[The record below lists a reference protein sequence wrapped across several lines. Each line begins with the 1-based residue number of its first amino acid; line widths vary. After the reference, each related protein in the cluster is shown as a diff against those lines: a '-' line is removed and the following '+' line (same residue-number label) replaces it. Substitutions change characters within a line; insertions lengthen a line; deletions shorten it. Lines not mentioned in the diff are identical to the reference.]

1 LSNRQDHPN
10 PEHFMRALVLITAL
24 TALTLPAAAQAVAPL
39 KPYDPAV
46 VRVAGRAELYLPPDQ
61 ARVSVSFYNPGKTAA
76 EATDAAASRAR
87 ALETAI
93 RQLGAEKVRLERADT
108 NVRPVMQAGGDRR
121 PDRIKG
127 YEATVAVTVL
137 VNDLALLSKT
147 VEAAVNAQPDTFND
161 VSFAIRDT
169 LAARRKAREAAIADA
184 VDKAKVYTEGA
195 GHRLGRLLEVQEGGS
210 QIMAQSG
217 NRAIMRAVPAMM
229 ESDSVSPPPV
239 VAEAQLYTAEVAVVY
254 EIGAA
259 LAPR

>member
-1 LSNRQDHPN
+1 
-10 PEHFMRALVLITAL
+10 MRAVALAVAVLSL
-24 TALTLPAAAQAVAPL
+24 SLPAAAQVIAPV

-61 ARVSVSFYNPGKTAA
+61 ARVSVSFYNPGRTAA
-76 EATDAAASRAR
+76 EATDAAAARAR
-87 ALETAI
+87 ALEAAVKS
-93 RQLGAEKVRLERADT
+93 LGADKVRLERADT

-137 VNDLALLSKT
+137 VNDLAQLSKT
-147 VEAAVNAQPDTFND
+147 VEFAVNAQPDTFND

-169 LAARRKAREAAIADA
+169 QAARRKAREAAIADA

-195 GHRLGRLLEVQEGGS
+195 GFRLGRLLLLEEGGS
-210 QIMAQSG
+210 SMIAQTG
-217 NRAIMRAVPAMM
+217 NRAVMRAAPAIMDA
-229 ESDSVSPPPV
+229 ESVTPPPV
-239 VAEAQLYTAEVAVVY
+239 VAEAQLYTAEVSVVY
-254 EIGAA
+254 EVGVA